1 MQNNVGIY
9 ASQISGHLYGGPY
22 GAYDA
27 LATVTVPSG
36 GVSSIS
42 FAGIPS
48 GYKHLQ
54 LRAIIKTIS
63 SGGTQ
68 CRIRVGNGSADTGN
82 NYSRHGLAGDG
93 ASSSAYGVA
102 SDNLG
107 SFSDV
112 NNVQFGPAVCDI
124 LDYTS
129 ANKNKTIRVLSG
141 VDTNGAGIVGLF
153 STAWMNSTTAINYIS
168 LFPVSDTFAQ
178 YSQFALY
185 GIK

>member
-1 MQNNVGIY
+1 MIGAITAGLFGTGVA
-9 ASQISGHLYGGPY
+9 ASTT
-22 GAYDA
+22 AYESIQ
-27 LATVTVPSG
+27 TVTVGVG
-36 GVSSIS
+36 GAASINFSSI
-42 FAGIPS
+42 PS
-48 GYKHLQ
+48 TYKHLQ
-54 LRAIIKTIS
+54 IRGIAKTVS

-93 ASSSAYGVA
+93 SATSAYGVA
-102 SDNLG
+102 NDNLG

-112 NNVQFGPAVCDI
+112 NNVQFGAAVCDI

-141 VDTNGAGIVGLF
+141 ADTNGAGIIGLF
-153 STAWMNSTTAINYIS
+153 STAWLNSTTAINYIS

-178 YSQFALY
+178 YSSFALY
-185 GIK
+185 GIKG